1 MNKIAFSAI
10 FLLLCFFSKAQN
22 CGNIVGFTANVSDM
36 GGGMSEYTFQITM
49 EATSGGSKSVL
60 FDLSCPNN
68 VFVPNNPT
76 PSVLDTCVASEA
88 ITKVLD
94 LGPFVRPTCTGDV
107 MLTWTGKTN
116 AACGGTTCIAE
127 NSISALVLPVELI
140 QFQAKEQEGLV
151 KLNWATAS
159 ELNSS
164 HFELERSSDGREF
177 EKIGKVL
184 GVGTSAERT
193 DYKFQDKEPLIG
205 GNYYRLR
212 QVDFDG
218 AFDYSKIV
226 YVNVKNSS
234 EMVFFPTQVQSLAT
248 LQFNTE
254 EGGDLN
260 ISIFDSLG
268 KMIMSKA
275 FIADEGLNSYDL
287 EIGHLA
293 PGAYF
298 ISIEGERYQVTTT
311 RFVKIK

>member
-1 MNKIAFSAI
+1 MKQFVLSAI
-10 FLLLCFFSKAQN
+10 FFLFCLFSKAQN
-22 CGNIVGFTANVSDM
+22 CGNIVAFTAEVSDM
-36 GGGMSEYTFQITM
+36 GGGLSGYTFQITM

-60 FDLSCPNN
+60 FDIACPNN
-68 VFVPNNPT
+68 VFVPTNQTPT
-76 PSVLDTCVASEA
+76 NLDTCVASEA
-88 ITKVLD
+88 ITKVFD
-94 LGPFVRPTCTGDV
+94 MGPFVRPTCTGDV

-127 NSISALVLPVELI
+127 TIVSAQVLPVELI
-140 QFQAKEQEGLV
+140 DFKAKVQEGNV
-151 KLNWATAS
+151 TLNWATAS

-164 HFELERSSDGREF
+164 HFELERSNDGREF
-177 EKIGKVL
+177 EKIGKVQ
-184 GVGTSAERT
+184 GSGTSSERI
-193 DYKFQDKEPLIG
+193 DYKFQDKEPLVG
-205 GNYYRLR
+205 ENYYRLK

-218 AFDYSKIV
+218 TFEYSKIT
-226 YVNVKNSS
+226 YASIKNSS

-268 KMIMSKA
+268 KMIMSQA
-275 FIADEGLNSYDL
+275 YIADEGLNSYDL

-298 ISIEGERYQVTTT
+298 ISIEGDNYQVTTT
-311 RFVKIK
+311 RFVKVK